1 MYNLPFTIY
10 KVQFVG
16 TQRRRDTEFFV
27 QGSKFKV
34 QSLKLCPKDPKDFK
48 DLKDLKDPEDS
59 KDFKDSKDLK
69 DLKALKAP
77 KDFDAYVQYA
87 VLYTKP
93 SAMPV
98 SP

>member
-1 MYNLPFTIY
+1 MYNLSFTIY

-16 TQRRRDTEFFV
+16 TQRRRDTKFFI

-48 DLKDLKDPEDS
+48 DFKDLKDLE
-59 KDFKDSKDLK
+59 DSKDLK
-69 DLKALKAP
+69 VLKALKAP
-77 KDFDAYVQYA
+77 KDFDACVQHA
-87 VLYTKP
+87 VLNTKP

>member
-1 MYNLPFTIY
+1 MYNLSFTIY

-16 TQRRRDTEFFV
+16 TQRRRDTKFFI
-27 QGSKFKV
+27 QSSKFKV

-48 DLKDLKDPEDS
+48 DLK
-59 KDFKDSKDLK
+59 
-69 DLKALKAP
+69 ALKAP
-77 KDFDAYVQYA
+77 KDFDAYVQHA
-87 VLYTKP
+87 VLNTKP

>member
-34 QSLKLCPKDPKDFK
+34 QSLKLCPKDPKDLN
-48 DLKDLKDPEDS
+48 DLEDS
-59 KDFKDSKDLK
+59 KDFKDFK
-69 DLKALKAP
+69 DLKAL
-77 KDFDAYVQYA
+77 KDFDAYVQHA
-87 VLYTKP
+87 VLNTKP
-93 SAMPV
+93 SAMLV

>member
-16 TQRRRDTEFFV
+16 TQRRRDTEFFI

-48 DLKDLKDPEDS
+48 DLKDLEDS
-59 KDFKDSKDLK
+59 KDFKD
-69 DLKALKAP
+69 LKALKDP

-87 VLYTKP
+87 VLNTKP

>member
-16 TQRRRDTEFFV
+16 TQRRRDTKFFI

-48 DLKDLKDPEDS
+48 DF
-59 KDFKDSKDLK
+59 KDFKALK
-69 DLKALKAP
+69 DP